1 MIETPGAKAVRWTAV
16 RANYKL
22 LKELCD
28 FFFRVVQMWVV
39 LAAIWFVHVTLDSAL
54 TFVVSGFLVCVLAGY
69 SLFAPQAIIME
80 WRETKGH
87 RTYGHG
93 GYIVQAICFVIALSP
108 LMWIDPIIAGINSAS
123 QNATAIATQGTTGE

>member
-1 MIETPGAKAVRWTAV
+1 MMETPEAKAVRWTAV

-39 LAAIWFVHVTLDSAL
+39 LAAIWFIHVALDSAL
-54 TFVVSGFLVCVLAGY
+54 AFVVAGFLVCVLFGY
-69 SLFAPQAIIME
+69 SLFSPQAIIME

-87 RTYGHG
+87 RTYGRG
-93 GYIVQAICFVIALSP
+93 GYFVQMLCFVIALSP
-108 LMWIDPIIAGINSAS
+108 LTWIEPIIAGINSAS
-123 QNATAIATQGTTGE
+123 HNATAIAIQGTTGE